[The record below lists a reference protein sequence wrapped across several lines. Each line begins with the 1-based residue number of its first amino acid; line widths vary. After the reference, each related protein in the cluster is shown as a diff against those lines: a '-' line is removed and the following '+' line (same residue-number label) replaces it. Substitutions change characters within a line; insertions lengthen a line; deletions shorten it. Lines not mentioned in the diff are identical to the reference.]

1 MHICAQLASQLYF
14 ASSILKF
21 LACSSWDRIV
31 RYSKNLKVVFVQKRL
46 SIYSTYF
53 YLLKHH
59 FSLYPGDIPSV
70 IFLLSF
76 CVAGIFF
83 SMPLSCFISLLI
95 FFFSILPTLSF
106 LSTQFFYFCIPFHFV
121 IATHLR
127 LPVHNCR
134 KTIQYYQWKYQTI
147 AISWNMRNLSISRI
161 LFTECL

>member
-1 MHICAQLASQLYF
+1 MHTCAQLALQLCF

-21 LACSSWDRIV
+21 LACSSWDRTV

-53 YLLKHH
+53 YLEKHH

-83 SMPLSCFISLLI
+83 SMPLSCFISLLK
-95 FFFSILPTLSF
+95 FFFSLLPTLSF
-106 LSTQFFYFCIPFHFV
+106 LSTQFFYFC
-121 IATHLR
+121 LR
-127 LPVHNCR
+127 SVFLFISPLQLTCVFLF
-134 KTIQYYQWKYQTI
+134 TI
-147 AISWNMRNLSISRI
+147 AGK
-161 LFTECL
+161 LFNTTSGNIRQ

>member
-1 MHICAQLASQLYF
+1 MHTCAQLALQLYF

-53 YLLKHH
+53 YLQKHH
-59 FSLYPGDIPSV
+59 FSLYPGDTPSV

-76 CVAGIFF
+76 CVADIFF
-83 SMPLSCFISLLI
+83 SMPLSCFVSLLK

-106 LSTQFFYFCIPFHFV
+106 LSTRFFYFY
-121 IATHLR
+121 LR
-127 LPVHNCR
+127 SVFLFISSLQLTRVFR
-134 KTIQYYQWKYQTI
+134 FTI
-147 AISWNMRNLSISRI
+147 AGK
-161 LFTECL
+161 LFSTTGGNIRQQ